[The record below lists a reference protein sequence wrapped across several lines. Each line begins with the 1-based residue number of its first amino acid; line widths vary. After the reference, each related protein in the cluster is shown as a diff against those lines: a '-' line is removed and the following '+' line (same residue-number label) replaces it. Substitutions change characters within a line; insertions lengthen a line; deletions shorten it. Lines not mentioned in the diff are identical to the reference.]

1 MGARGYLN
9 TMAQFENLYYRHPE
23 LLGQLADGSVPWLQ
37 KDAQYNTDVGGIYNA
52 VFGRMAWTQLNL
64 ESNAFGV
71 LPKYPWVTSGWRV
84 HSARGYTQ
92 TTGDSETQRGFIGQT
107 GTLPATHRETFTEAS
122 TTPKQIAT
130 NFDVSEIMEALASQ
144 SNDDH
149 IGNLEYLKPVYSAR
163 HRENIN
169 QQLLQDVDTIATNG
183 FQSLDR
189 VCGSYSEATAILS
202 ATTDV
207 NIYTFTNR
215 GGSPNIYD
223 AQVNHNSNID
233 RDLTDALIRTMIASI
248 GEAGGETTVILT
260 GWDTDATLKGI
271 YDTQVRYNPLDHTQV
286 KLGVNGIESQRGL
299 GVGLGVNSLYGY
311 PVVVSKDVQ
320 KDTLSRMYF
329 LDTSDPEG
337 YGIPRLGFK
346 VLKPTQ
352 YFEAGIDSSVPET
365 TFGLNGLRSE
375 GMFRTSGELICRR
388 FNTQGK
394 IRDLR

>member
-1 MGARGYLN
+1 MGARGYLT

-23 LLGQLADGSVPWLQ
+23 LLAQLGDASMPWLQ
-37 KDAQYNTDVGGIYNA
+37 KDAQYNTDVAGIYNA

-64 ESNAFGV
+64 EANAFSV

-92 TTGDSETQRGFIGQT
+92 TTGDPETQRGFIGQT
-107 GTLPATHRETFTEAS
+107 GTLPATHRETFMEVS

-149 IGNLEYLKPVYSAR
+149 IGNMEYLKPVYSAR

-169 QQLLQDVDTIATNG
+169 QQLLHDVDTVATKG

-189 VCGSYSEATAILS
+189 ICSSYAEASAILS

-207 NIYTFTNR
+207 DVYGLTR
-215 GGSPNIYD
+215 GSAPNIHD
-223 AQVNHNSNID
+223 AQVLHNSDVD
-233 RDLTDALIRTMIASI
+233 RDLTDALIRVMIASI
-248 GEAGGETTVILT
+248 GEAGGETSFILT
-260 GWDTDATLKGI
+260 GWDTDQTIKGI
-271 YDTQVRYNPLDHTQV
+271 YDTQVRYNILEHTQV
-286 KLGVNGIESQRGL
+286 KLGINGVESQRGL
-299 GVGLGVNSLYGY
+299 GVGLGVNSLYGN
-311 PVVVSKDVQ
+311 PMIVSKDVK
-320 KDTLSRMYF
+320 KDGKSRMYF

-365 TFGLNGLRSE
+365 TFGLNGLRTE

-394 IRDLR
+394 IRDLK